1 MSLSRLPS
9 QRMWAGRGYGFSMV
23 SSWSAW
29 ASGVSV
35 GLPHIEST
43 GSFNARHGAGQV
55 AGRCG
60 GSTPA
65 HSAVAASA
73 GACRPLA
80 NGLANGRNCCHLVGL
95 PAYALEGRLGP
106 GTRNRPGPFTGLSWQ
121 PALPSW
127 LHAQPDRRGSLSTLR
142 SRATARQRRGTRP
155 IWGCGCR

>member
-1 MSLSRLPS
+1 
-9 QRMWAGRGYGFSMV
+9 MV

-43 GSFNARHGAGQV
+43 GSFNARPGAGQV
-55 AGRCG
+55 AGRYG

-80 NGLANGRNCCHLVGL
+80 NGLAICPEDVPRMKAGEEVDVQMLDWPEAGLL
-95 PAYALEGRLGP
+95 PA
-106 GTRNRPGPFTGLSWQ
+106 
-121 PALPSW
+121 
-127 LHAQPDRRGSLSTLR
+127 
-142 SRATARQRRGTRP
+142 P
-155 IWGCGCR
+155 I

>member
-9 QRMWAGRGYGFSMV
+9 QRMWAGRSYGFSMV

-55 AGRCG
+55 AGRYG

-106 GTRNRPGPFTGLSWQ
+106 GTRNRPDSNRSANGISQSCPLAARLAVGN
-121 PALPSW
+121 LPVC
-127 LHAQPDRRGSLSTLR
+127 RR
-142 SRATARQRRGTRP
+142 RRTVA
-155 IWGCGCR
+155 